1 MAGKENEFS
10 SYRDIERLYEQQDVP
25 VLSEITLHAIKNY
38 FEEHG
43 CENVG
48 GGLVFADKPSTHEA
62 KSVAARNSAADSHD
76 TFYGPYMLGD
86 TYYPNGMGIWTRGD
100 ED

>member
-25 VLSEITLHAIKNY
+25 VLSEVTLLAIKNY

-48 GGLVFADKPSTHEA
+48 GGLVFGDKPSTQEA
-62 KSVAARNSAADSHD
+62 RSVAARNSSAGNHD
-76 TFYGPYMLGD
+76 TFYGPYLLGD
-86 TYYPNGMGIWTRGD
+86 AYYANGLGIWTIG
-100 ED
+100 EEI